1 MSGNIPSGLHTR
13 GSYEETLGHLFD
25 ERMPT
30 DFFRWERDASLTCQN
45 VRKVLFLRK
54 KRGVITYPL
63 HFDSGQFIDM
73 LYWG

>member
-1 MSGNIPSGLHTR
+1 MFC
-13 GSYEETLGHLFD
+13 GSNEETLGNLFD

-30 DFFRWERDASLTCQN
+30 DFFRWEREASLTCQN

-54 KRGVITYPL
+54 ERGVITHPL